1 MTYKNET
8 KGYFVLGAMY
18 GLPMGIF
25 LGLINRSVVSG
36 ILVAIFGGLLFGFLM
51 FLFNRPAEK
60 KFFQMRAELEKEKTI
75 ICDGTAN
82 ILKTPGWIFLTE
94 TELLF
99 YPRKM
104 NASSQKIAFPLSDIK
119 KVTVQNGRL
128 FITTDAETPIMAVV
142 CRPDAWKMHIEAA
155 IAKAVQKNPSNLL
168 TSL

>member
-1 MTYKNET
+1 MTYKNEI

-25 LGLINRSVVSG
+25 LGLVNQSIASG
-36 ILVAIFGGLLFGFLM
+36 ILVAIFGGLLFGFFM
-51 FLFNRPAEK
+51 FLSNRPAEK
-60 KFFQMRAELEKEKTI
+60 KFSKMRAELEKEKTI

-82 ILKTPGWIFLTE
+82 IVKTVGWMFLTE

-99 YPRKM
+99 YPHKM

-119 KVTVQNGRL
+119 SVTVQNGRL

-155 IAKAVQKNPSNLL
+155 IAKTVQK
-168 TSL
+168 

>member
-25 LGLINRSVVSG
+25 LGLVNQSIASG

-60 KFFQMRAELEKEKTI
+60 KFAQMRAEMEKEKTI

-82 ILKTPGWIFLTE
+82 ILKTPGWIFLSE

-99 YPRKM
+99 CPQKM
-104 NASSQKIAFPLSDIK
+104 NASNQKITIPLSDIK
-119 KVTVQNGRL
+119 EVSVQKGRL
-128 FITTDAETPIMAVV
+128 FIATGAQTPIMAVV
-142 CRPDAWKMHIEAA
+142 CRADSWKMHIEAA
-155 IAKAVQKNPSNLL
+155 IAKTVQK
-168 TSL
+168 

>member
-1 MTYKNET
+1 MTYKNEI

-51 FLFNRPAEK
+51 FLFNKPMEK
-60 KFFQMRAELEKEKTI
+60 KFSQMRAEMEKEKTI

-82 ILKTPGWIFLTE
+82 ILKNGGWMFLSE

-99 YPRKM
+99 CPHKM
-104 NASSQKIAFPLSDIK
+104 NVSSQEITIPLSDIQS
-119 KVTVQNGRL
+119 VTVQKGRL
-128 FITTDAETPIMAVV
+128 FITTGAQTPIMAVV
-142 CRPDAWKMHIEAA
+142 CRADAWKMHIETA
-155 IAKAVQKNPSNLL
+155 IEKTTQK
-168 TSL
+168 

>member
-1 MTYKNET
+1 MTYKNEI

-51 FLFNRPAEK
+51 FLFNKPMEK
-60 KFFQMRAELEKEKTI
+60 KFSKMRAELEKEKTI

-82 ILKTPGWIFLTE
+82 IVKTVGWMFLTE

-99 YPRKM
+99 YPHKM
-104 NASSQKIAFPLSDIK
+104 NVSSQEITIPLSDIQS
-119 KVTVQNGRL
+119 VTVQKGRL
-128 FITTDAETPIMAVV
+128 FITTGAQTPIMAVV
-142 CRPDAWKMHIEAA
+142 CRADAWKMHIEAA
-155 IAKAVQKNPSNLL
+155 IAKTVQK
-168 TSL
+168 

>member
-1 MTYKNET
+1 MTYKNEI

-25 LGLINRSVVSG
+25 LGLVNQSIASG

-51 FLFNRPAEK
+51 FLFNKPTEK
-60 KFFQMRAELEKEKTI
+60 KFAQMRAEMEKEKTI

-82 ILKTPGWIFLTE
+82 ILKNGGWMFLSE

-99 YPRKM
+99 CPHKM
-104 NASSQKIAFPLSDIK
+104 NVSSQEITIPLSDIQS
-119 KVTVQNGRL
+119 VTVQKGRL
-128 FITTDAETPIMAVV
+128 FIATDVETPIMAVV

-155 IAKAVQKNPSNLL
+155 IAKTVQK
-168 TSL
+168 

>member
-36 ILVAIFGGLLFGFLM
+36 ILVAIFGGLLFGLLM

-60 KFFQMRAELEKEKTI
+60 KFAQMRAEMEKEKTI

-82 ILKTPGWIFLTE
+82 ILKTPGWIFLSE

-99 YPRKM
+99 CPQKM
-104 NASSQKIAFPLSDIK
+104 NASNQKITIPLSDIK
-119 KVTVQNGRL
+119 EVSVQKGRL
-128 FITTDAETPIMAVV
+128 FIATGAQTPIMAVV
-142 CRPDAWKMHIEAA
+142 CRADSWKMHIESA
-155 IAKAVQKNPSNLL
+155 IAKTVQK
-168 TSL
+168 